1 MALYTYNRKLAQAV
15 WWNILL
21 LTIGAF
27 VMAVAVQAVAAPH
40 GLLSGGLMGAAL
52 LVWYGT
58 GALTVPVLY
67 LLICLPVYLWGW
79 FFVGRRFLLYTA
91 YGSGMTALFGMF
103 INFTIP
109 VTSEL
114 YAGIVAGVMTGAAAG
129 IMLRTLGSAGGTD
142 VVAVALKERW
152 NIPIGQFTFG
162 VNFVLF
168 LLGAFFMPFDT
179 IILSMIMMF
188 IQAQVL
194 EYVLSMFNKRK
205 LVMIISEQ
213 GEAVCEAI
221 LVSQPFG
228 ATMIRGK
235 GAYSGGNREVL
246 VTVTTNTVLKQ
257 LENLVFDID
266 PHALFIVENTFYVSG
281 GQFSRKSYA

>member
-1 MALYTYNRKLAQAV
+1 
-15 WWNILL
+15 
-21 LTIGAF
+21 
-27 VMAVAVQAVAAPH
+27 
-40 GLLSGGLMGAAL
+40 
-52 LVWYGT
+52 
-58 GALTVPVLY
+58 
-67 LLICLPVYLWGW
+67 
-79 FFVGRRFLLYTA
+79 
-91 YGSGMTALFGMF
+91 MTALFGMF

-168 LLGAFFMPFDT
+168 LLGAFFIPFDT